1 MLNIYYMYMQKYS
14 LKNSVLAFLALSALF
29 TAGCTSTQEKPQMGD
44 IQYVESKALIEDKTK
59 NSSNSASIDLFFV
72 PNDVIRM
79 EVTALLD
86 YRLGSLVMNQQKVS
100 YALHPQK
107 AFVEGP
113 FVARTMRPLFRQDL
127 DPKLIWSVVF
137 DRDLRSYGFA
147 CTEAPLRTNVCAG
160 SGATQG
166 VTVTVQQLGE
176 ATAYSGLK
184 KITIENANL
193 KFVWLY
199 KAIKKHNKSYN
210 ETFVLNKPEDYRLIT
225 IK

>member
-1 MLNIYYMYMQKYS
+1 MQKYS
-14 LKNSVLAFLALSALF
+14 FTNLVLVFVGLGAFF
-29 TAGCTSTQEKPQMGD
+29 MAGCAGTEEKPQAGD

-59 NSSNSASIDLFFV
+59 NSSNSASIDLFYLQD
-72 PNDVIRM
+72 DVIRM
-79 EVTALLD
+79 EVTALLG
-86 YRLGSLVMNQQKVS
+86 YRLGSLVMNPQKVS

-113 FVARTMRPLFRQDL
+113 FAARTMRPLFRQDL
-127 DPKLIWSVVF
+127 DPKLIWAVVF
-137 DRDLRSYGFA
+137 DRDLRSFGFTCSDVVSRA
-147 CTEAPLRTNVCAG
+147 STCQG

-166 VTVTVQQLGE
+166 VTVTVQQVGE
-176 ATAYSGLK
+176 KPNSGLK

-199 KAIKKHNKSYN
+199 KAIRKHNKSYN
-210 ETFVLNKPEDYRLIT
+210 ETFVLNKPEEYRLIT

>member
-1 MLNIYYMYMQKYS
+1 MQKYS
-14 LKNSVLAFLALSALF
+14 FTNLVLAI
-29 TAGCTSTQEKPQMGD
+29 AGLGAFFMTGCAGTQEKPQAGD

-59 NSSNSASIDLFFV
+59 NSSNSASIDLFYLQD
-72 PNDVIRM
+72 DVIRM
-79 EVTALLD
+79 EVTALLG
-86 YRLGSLVMNQQKVS
+86 YRLGSLVMNPQKVS

-113 FVARTMRPLFRQDL
+113 FAARTMKPLFRQDL
-127 DPKLIWSVVF
+127 DPKLIWAVVF
-137 DRDLRSYGFA
+137 DRDLRGFGFT
-147 CTEAPLRTNVCAG
+147 CTDVVSRTSTCQG

-166 VTVTVQQLGE
+166 VTVTVQQMGE
-176 ATAYSGLK
+176 TANSGLK

-199 KAIKKHNKSYN
+199 KAIRKHNKSYN
-210 ETFVLNKPEDYRLIT
+210 ETFVLNKPEEYRLIT